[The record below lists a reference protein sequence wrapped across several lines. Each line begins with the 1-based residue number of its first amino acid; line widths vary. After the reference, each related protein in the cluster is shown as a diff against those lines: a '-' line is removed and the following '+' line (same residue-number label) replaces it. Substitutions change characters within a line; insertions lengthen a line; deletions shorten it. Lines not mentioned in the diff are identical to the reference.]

1 MQERRR
7 HAECDAVLASR
18 FLLYHVVPE
27 KAGELIDSRPQITVI
42 TPSLNHGNYLAQN
55 LASVAL
61 QGSYSVEQLILDG
74 GSTDSTQDVVAA
86 FDHAQYVHLPKSNQS
101 EALNEGFRRAKGEVI
116 CWLNTDDIVL
126 PGAFETAL
134 SSLERSGPRTY
145 LTSHYLMVDEDLGL
159 LRRHRL
165 PPFSSFL
172 YRNYAVYLPTSG
184 SFISNTV
191 AADGISL
198 DPSLEILM
206 DRDYALKLLEGGYRF
221 LHHDGYLSA
230 FRLHQDNKS
239 GVGRL
244 FKGQTDPRAE
254 RRLSERQRIS
264 DDYGGLFLG
273 DRRLVGPSQLLS
285 KLAWATLVANL
296 RARRLRVRAEDAI
309 GMGDI
314 APTLAR
320 WTHKIARDNRERGL

>member
-1 MQERRR
+1 MQEWGR
-7 HAECDAVLASR
+7 HAQRDPLFASR
-18 FLLYHVVPE
+18 LFLHPVVDE
-27 KAGELIDSRPQITVI
+27 KAGETIDARPQVTVI
-42 TPSLNHGNYLAQN
+42 TPSLNHGSYLAQN

-61 QGSYSVEQLILDG
+61 QGSYRVEQLILDG

-145 LTSHYLMVDEDLGL
+145 FTSHYLMVDEALRL
-159 LRRHRL
+159 LRRHRVPL
-165 PPFSSFL
+165 FSSFL

-206 DRDYALKLLEGGYRF
+206 DRDYALKLFEGGYQF
-221 LHHDGYLSA
+221 VHHDGYLSA

-254 RRLSERQRIS
+254 RRLSERQRLS
-264 DDYGGLFLG
+264 ENYGGIFLG
-273 DRRLVGPSQLLS
+273 ARRLVGPSPLLS
-285 KLAWATLVANL
+285 KVAWAALVANL
-296 RARRLRVRAEDAI
+296 RARRLRVRAEDAV
-309 GMGDI
+309 GLGDM